1 MYVFRVQYQ
10 GTGALRSSNTGL
22 PRTTPSRHFLD
33 HLSTR
38 EQNLGTGALDFR
50 CQESVREG
58 VCAHIMRLQGDNS
71 ILPHCYPS
79 GLGAS
84 DENEDRT
91 CNLVQWVEGPAAS
104 IGLRCRVH
112 SESRFYS

>member
-10 GTGALRSSNTGL
+10 GTRGPQEQL
-22 PRTTPSRHFLD
+22 PRTTLSRRFLG
-33 HLSTR
+33 HLTTR
-38 EQNLGTGALDFR
+38 EQNLGTGALDLR

-71 ILPHCYPS
+71 ILPHCCPN

-84 DENEDRT
+84 DENEDRM
-91 CNLVQWVEGPAAS
+91 
-104 IGLRCRVH
+104 
-112 SESRFYS
+112 